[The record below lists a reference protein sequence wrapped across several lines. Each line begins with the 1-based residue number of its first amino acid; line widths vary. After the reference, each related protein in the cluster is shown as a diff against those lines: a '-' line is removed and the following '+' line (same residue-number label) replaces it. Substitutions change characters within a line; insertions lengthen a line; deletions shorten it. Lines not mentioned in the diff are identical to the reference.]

1 MNAARLISST
11 KILLLLSAFGLL
23 FSACAMSPQYTKP
36 EDSFK
41 AFPAKTSQQFNT
53 IKLCL
58 ILTENT
64 SKTFDY
70 LNGLRDNFF
79 SALGAT
85 TGLDSKRL
93 VTDVSNTLQSR
104 FREVTPINSPS
115 GIKSNACDLAL
126 ELDLKVTMVPGIRK
140 EGIADIK
147 AVFAD
152 RAGVK
157 VDAISVSAS
166 KTGWNSIGEAAS
178 NAWETAITDFGS
190 RLDKS
195 TPLQAFAGNSPAA
208 SVKREQP
215 LDASVA
221 IDIAFWESIK
231 NSTDPS
237 NFQAYLKKFP
247 DGSFESLA
255 RSKISSLGD
264 VPPATIKFLPG
275 GGKVSFGNYYALV
288 IGNNNYRSVTPLK
301 TAVADAQA
309 VAALLQ
315 SEYGF
320 KVTLLIDASR
330 SQMLD
335 AFDDIRRT
343 LTASDNLL
351 IYYAGHGYLDS
362 DSDRGFWLP
371 VDADNNRRANWL
383 SNSDLADTV
392 RGTRA
397 KHVLVVAD
405 SCYSGTLTRGLEIKL
420 TGQSDLLRLS
430 SKRART
436 ALTSGGLEPVEDAG
450 GGRHSVF
457 AKAFL
462 DALQTN
468 SGIVDMNQLFSSIRR
483 QVLLGSQ
490 QTPQYGDIRQTG
502 HDGGDFIFVRQ
513 KDPGT
518 KSP

>member
-1 MNAARLISST
+1 MSTARFVTIV
-11 KILLLLSAFGLL
+11 INFLLLNAFALL
-23 FSACAMSPQYTKP
+23 FSACAMSPQYSKS

-41 AFPAKTSQQFNT
+41 AFSAKANRQYSAV
-53 IKLCL
+53 KLCL

-64 SKTFDY
+64 NKTFDY

-85 TGLDSKRL
+85 SGLDSKRL

-104 FREVTPINSPS
+104 FQEVTPVNSPP
-115 GIKSNACDLAL
+115 GTQSNSCDLSL
-126 ELDLKVTMVPGIRK
+126 GLDLKVTMVPGIRK
-140 EGIADIK
+140 EGIAEIK

-152 RAGVK
+152 SKGAK
-157 VDAISVSAS
+157 IDAISVTAS
-166 KTGWNSIGEAAS
+166 KNGWNSIGEVAS
-178 NAWETAITDFGS
+178 SAWETAIIDFGS
-190 RLDKS
+190 KLDNS
-195 TPLQAFAGNSPAA
+195 ALLQAFAVNLPAA
-208 SVKREQP
+208 SGTSKQQFE
-215 LDASVA
+215 ASAA

-237 NFQAYLKKFP
+237 DFQAYLKKFP
-247 DGSFESLA
+247 DGGFASLA
-255 RSKISSLGD
+255 RSKITSLGD
-264 VPPATIKFLPG
+264 VLPAPVKPFS
-275 GGKVSFGNYYALV
+275 VSDNVKFGNYYALV
-288 IGNNNYRSVTPLK
+288 IGNNSYRSVTPLK
-301 TAVADAQA
+301 TAVADAEA
-309 VAALLQ
+309 VAGVLQ

-335 AFDDIRRT
+335 AFDDIRRS

-371 VDADNNRRANWL
+371 IDADNNRRANWL

-405 SCYSGTLTRGLEIKL
+405 SCYSGTLTRGLTIHL
-420 TGQSDLLRLS
+420 TGQNDLLKLS
-430 SKRART
+430 NKRART

-450 GGRHSVF
+450 GGKHSVF

-462 DALQTN
+462 DALKTN

-513 KDPGT
+513 KGQ
-518 KSP
+518 KN